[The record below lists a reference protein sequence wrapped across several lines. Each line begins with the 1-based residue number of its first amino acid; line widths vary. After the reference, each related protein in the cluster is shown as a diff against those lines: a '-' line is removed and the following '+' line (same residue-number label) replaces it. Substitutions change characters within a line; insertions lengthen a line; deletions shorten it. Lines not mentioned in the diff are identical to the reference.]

1 MNDSEKMAIT
11 LPMIEPEIS
20 GYSDLNQS
28 LHHLI
33 SSVIFIS
40 KSLKIEQDYK
50 NKEINVNIENE
61 YRSYIAGSIFST
73 IASLEATINEFL
85 IEAKGNNEP
94 FYSNLKKLIENWE
107 IIEHK
112 SLIKI
117 LEKGAILD
125 KYQLALRSYG
135 KNELCRGREPYQNI
149 KNFIELRNK
158 LVHYKLESFDA
169 SSISDGLEKKLT
181 GKFKL
186 NPFANINSR
195 FFPFKCLSYGCI
207 EWGLYSCE
215 KFIENFYFTIGMP
228 DFSKIRRNLHERII
242 TNK

>member
-1 MNDSEKMAIT
+1 MKNIGDTEIT
-11 LPMIEPEIS
+11 IPMIRVKMY
-20 GYSDLNQS
+20 GHSDLNLS
-28 LHHLI
+28 LHHII
-33 SSVIFIS
+33 SAAIFIE

-50 NKEINVNIENE
+50 DKKINVDIINE
-61 YRSYIAGSIFST
+61 HRSYIAGSIFST

-85 IEAKGNNEP
+85 IEAKGNSEP
-94 FYSNLKKLIENWE
+94 FYSNLKMLIENWE

-125 KYQLALRSYG
+125 KYQLVLRSYG
-135 KNELCRGREPYQNI
+135 KNEFCRGKDPYQSI

-158 LVHYKLESFDA
+158 LVHYKLESLDA
-169 SSISDGLEKKLT
+169 SSISNELEKKLT

-186 NPFANINSR
+186 NPFANIDSL

-207 EWGLYSCE
+207 DWGFNSCE
-215 KFIENFYFTIGMP
+215 KFVENFYLEIGIP
-228 DFSKIRRNLHERII
+228 DFSKIRRNLYERINA
-242 TNK
+242 NK